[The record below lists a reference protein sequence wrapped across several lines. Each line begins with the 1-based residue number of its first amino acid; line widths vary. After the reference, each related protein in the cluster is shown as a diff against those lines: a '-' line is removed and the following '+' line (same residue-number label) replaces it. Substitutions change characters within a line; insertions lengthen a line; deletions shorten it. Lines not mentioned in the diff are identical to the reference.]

1 MTTAVAGPGAPTTR
15 AGASAPRYS
24 TTLTGTWR
32 LVRFTARLDRVRI
45 TLWVVGIALMVL
57 LSAWSIDGLYPTQA
71 DLTAAAEPLY
81 DNAAFIALQGPT
93 YAIDTLGGQIVFQ
106 LGGFGYV
113 VIALMGMFLVGA
125 HTRGDEEQ
133 GRTELVR
140 ATIVGRNA
148 PVTAALMVTTAAMV
162 VLGAL
167 IALSM
172 LAVDLPVAGSVAYGA
187 AMASF
192 GIFFAAVMAVAA
204 QVTEH
209 NRTAYGITGAALGA
223 SYVVRAVGDVG
234 SGSLSW
240 LSPMGWAQGTKP
252 YAGERWWP
260 LLLLLGGAAL
270 LTAQAYSLL
279 WKRDLGSG
287 LVAPRPGPST
297 APRWLTNEWGLV
309 ARMQRATLIG
319 WVAGLAFTGIAYG
332 AIGEDVE
339 DLIGD
344 SDEMADIMTQA
355 QGDITDSYFASA
367 LLMMAVIAAGYAV
380 SSALRMRSDETGNLA
395 EPVLATGVSRWTWLA
410 SHLVM
415 ALVGSAL
422 VIATAGL
429 AMGLTFAFVSG
440 DAGEIGRLTGAS
452 LGFIPAVW
460 VLVGVVTALF
470 GLAPRAVVFAWALLA
485 WCGVAAFLG
494 TLLDLPQW
502 TLDLSPFQHVPAMPL
517 AEVDWLPLGLLTLV
531 AAALVVAGA
540 LGFRHRDVGY

>member
-1 MTTAVAGPGAPTTR
+1 MTTTVTGAGAPAIR
-15 AGASAPRYS
+15 AGASAPRHS

-57 LSAWSIDGLYPTQA
+57 LSAWGINDLYPTQA
-71 DLTAAAEPLY
+71 ELSAAAAPLY

-148 PVTAALMVTTAAMV
+148 PVTAALIVTTAAMV

-167 IALSM
+167 ITLSM
-172 LAVDLPVAGSVAYGA
+172 LTVDLPVAGSVAYGA
-187 AMASF
+187 AMAAF

-209 NRTAYGITGAALGA
+209 NRTAYGIAGAALGA

-260 LLLLLGGAAL
+260 LLLLVGGAAL

-297 APRWLTNEWGLV
+297 ASRLLTNEWGLV

-319 WVAGLAFTGIAYG
+319 WVAGLALTGVAYG

-344 SDEMADIMTQA
+344 SEEMADIMTQA

-422 VIATAGL
+422 VIAAAGL
-429 AMGLTFAFVSG
+429 TMGLTFAFVSG

-452 LGFIPAVW
+452 LGFIPAMW

-470 GLAPRAVVFAWALLA
+470 GLVPRAGVAAWALLA
-485 WCGVAAFLG
+485 WCGVVAFLG
-494 TLLDLPQW
+494 KLLDLPQW
-502 TLDLSPFQHVPAMPL
+502 TMDLSPFQHVPAMPL

-531 AAALVVAGA
+531 AAVLIVAGA
-540 LGFRHRDVGY
+540 FGFHHRDAGY